1 MKLKM
6 IDFSGYT
13 YDVDLIVDNNLF
25 QYHDIYV
32 INMGKNIFRLM
43 NHGEII
49 YVNLKNITYMSI
61 KSIKPIT

>member
-1 MKLKM
+1 M
-6 IDFSGYT
+6 INFSGNR
-13 YDVDLIVDNNLF
+13 YDVDLIVNNDLY
-25 QYHDIYV
+25 QYHDIYI
-32 INMGKNIFRLM
+32 INMSKNIFKLM